1 MSKNDFDINLKE
13 MAERGLHFGHKPSKT
28 HPKMKPFIHG
38 TRNGINFI
46 DLEKTKEGLEK
57 ALGIIESLISED
69 KTLLIVGTKIQ
80 SRILVE
86 DFAQKHNLPFV
97 SERWLGG
104 TISNFEVMKKRID
117 YFNELT
123 EKKEKGELAKY
134 TKKERL
140 GFDLELKRLEK
151 KFKGIKNLT
160 KIPDALFILD
170 ITKDKLATKE
180 AKEKEITII
189 GVVDAN
195 ADPSLIDYSIPAND
209 DAVSAIKYILSK
221 LSIAVERGEKLREIK
236 KQKEEKEEE
245 KEEKETEKKEEV

>member
-13 MAERGLHFGHKPSKT
+13 MAEKGLHFGHKPSKT

-38 TRNGINFI
+38 ARNGINLI
-46 DLEKTKEGLEK
+46 DLEKTKAGLEK
-57 ALGIIESLISED
+57 ALGVVEDLISED
-69 KTLLIVGTKIQ
+69 KILLIVGTKIQ
-80 SRILVE
+80 SRVLVE

-123 EKKEKGELAKY
+123 EKKEEGELAKY

-140 GFDLELKRLEK
+140 GFDLELKRLKK
-151 KFKGIKNLT
+151 KFKGIKKLT
-160 KIPDALFILD
+160 KVPDALFILD
-170 ITKDKLATKE
+170 ITKDNLATKE
-180 AKEKEITII
+180 AKEKEITVI
-189 GVVDAN
+189 GVADAN

-209 DAVSAIKYILSK
+209 DSVSAIKYILSK
-221 LSIAVERGEKLREIK
+221 LSIAVEKGEKLREIK
-236 KQKEEKEEE
+236 KQKEEKEE
-245 KEEKETEKKEEV
+245 KETEKKEEV